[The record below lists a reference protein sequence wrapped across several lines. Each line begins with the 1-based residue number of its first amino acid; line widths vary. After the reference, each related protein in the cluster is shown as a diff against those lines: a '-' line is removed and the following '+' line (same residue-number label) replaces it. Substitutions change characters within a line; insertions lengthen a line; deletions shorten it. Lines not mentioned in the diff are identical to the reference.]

1 MMALDE
7 RYAILQY
14 FFVLCGKER
23 EIEVLFDIMLF
34 SVFYSMKKK
43 QFFETASTE
52 IHEDML

>member
-23 EIEVLFDIMLF
+23 EIEVLFDILLF

-43 QFFETASTE
+43 QFF
-52 IHEDML
+52 